1 LDFKDCIGNPR
12 KEQVKIPTFNY
23 NVNKDNSNEETIL
36 ALNTNE
42 QMFKLN
48 EPEKENYV
56 GNFLFV

>member
-48 EPEKENYV
+48 EPEKFMYKV
-56 GNFLFV
+56 